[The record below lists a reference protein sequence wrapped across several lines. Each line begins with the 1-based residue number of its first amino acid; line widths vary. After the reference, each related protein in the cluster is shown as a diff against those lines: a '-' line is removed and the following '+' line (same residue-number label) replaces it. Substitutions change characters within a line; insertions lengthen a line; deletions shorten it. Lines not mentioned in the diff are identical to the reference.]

1 MSLTQKAT
9 LSASIAGQCLVA
21 AFAAAGPASAAQIP
35 EYFFREWTVT
45 KNCTEAHAGLAA
57 QVAAGLR
64 FRISRDS
71 AAADGSYRF
80 QAEDG
85 AQQQWAANWNGLRL
99 EYRPG
104 TQMTSVPADFEC
116 IPGQESSSPFLAMSG
131 YAQAS
136 EPYYE
141 QQHWYGLATIHGQ
154 LEHVLI
160 FPRNMKGASSAI
172 IVLASVTAPSTIQL
186 DDDGVIHSSD

>member
-1 MSLTQKAT
+1 MALPHKAT
-9 LSASIAGQCLVA
+9 LSAAFAGQCLIA
-21 AFAAAGPASAAQIP
+21 AFAAAGPVSAADIP
-35 EYFFREWTVT
+35 DYFFREWTVT

-57 QVAAGLR
+57 RVASGLK
-64 FRISRDS
+64 FRIARNS
-71 AAADGSYRF
+71 AKADGSYLF
-80 QAEDG
+80 QAEDAG
-85 AQQQWAANWNGLRL
+85 TQHWAANWNGLRL

-104 TQMTSVPADFEC
+104 TPMSSVPADFEC

-131 YAQAS
+131 YAQAT

-160 FPRNMKGASSAI
+160 FPRKVKGASSAI
-172 IVLASVTAPSTIQL
+172 IVMASVTAASTVQL